1 MKMRN
6 LSICPMTP
14 DPPEILKLI
23 AELKEYLKTVEY
35 RDAGINEAYFTFDYN
50 ETRYR
55 MDNYALSTPPDNL
68 FTAKDYIEDRLLEFG
83 AVNIGYS
90 DRFDW

>member
-1 MKMRN
+1 
-6 LSICPMTP
+6 
-14 DPPEILKLI
+14 
-23 AELKEYLKTVEY
+23 
-35 RDAGINEAYFTFDYN
+35 
-50 ETRYR
+50 
-55 MDNYALSTPPDNL
+55 MDNYALSTPADNL